1 MSTRAEEIS
10 KLHFRYMAATE
21 AGKRKEANIL
31 FARMSA
37 LVLRQLKAEERAEK
51 RMRKAA

>member
-1 MSTRAEEIS
+1 MSTRAEEIQR
-10 KLHFRYMAATE
+10 LHFRYMAATE

-51 RMRKAA
+51 RIRRAA